1 MTNRLR
7 ELQETF
13 YSEIPITKHL
23 GLTVVGYD
31 GEQLALSA
39 PLEANINHKDTAF
52 AGSLNALVTLAGWGL
67 LWLLLKEEELAAKI
81 VIQDSTINYL
91 LPVTKNFVAVCRK
104 PDPVQLARFASMLR
118 RKGRA
123 RLELE
128 AEIREEKQLAVTF
141 KGRYVA
147 QAILNASEHGLVTKE

>member
-1 MTNRLR
+1 MTFRLH
-7 ELQETF
+7 ELQETL

-23 GLTVVGYD
+23 GLTVVSYD
-31 GEQLALSA
+31 DEQLALSA

-52 AGSLNALVTLAGWGL
+52 AGSLNALVTLSGWGL
-67 LWLLLKEEELAAKI
+67 LWLILKEERLAAKI

-91 LPVTKNFVAVCRK
+91 LPVTKDFVACCRK
-104 PDPVQLARFASMLR
+104 PDAAQLTRFTNMLK
-118 RKGRA
+118 RKGKA

-128 AEIREEKQLAVTF
+128 AEIREEEQLAVAF

-147 QAILNASEHGLVTKE
+147 QVVINPAKSSPL